1 MPDSTRSGGLLL
13 YKGNT
18 ANDLKVLIAHPGGPF
33 FKNRDNGYWSLPKG
47 EPEDKEEMFDAA
59 LREFKEE
66 TGMSPTGPYI
76 ELGTIIQKNGKTVYA
91 WAFRGNWPDGKIPD
105 CNKISMEYPKGSGKV
120 CTFPEIDEV
129 RMLSA
134 EDARL
139 KLRKEQHLFLDRLIE
154 RLYI

>member
-76 ELGTIIQKNGKTVYA
+76 ELGTIIQKNGKTNDFIMLFQPLRSENIKNDRFHKPFAIPGFKNLKNDMFYN
-91 WAFRGNWPDGKIPD
+91 AFPNP
-105 CNKISMEYPKGSGKV
+105 NSG
-120 CTFPEIDEV
+120 
-129 RMLSA
+129 
-134 EDARL
+134 ARNYE
-139 KLRKEQHLFLDRLIE
+139 KR
-154 RLYI
+154 

>member
-13 YKGNT
+13 YKGYT
-18 ANDLKVLIAHPGGPF
+18 ANDLKLLIAHPGGPF

-120 CTFPEIDEV
+120 WTFPEIDEV

-139 KLRKEQHLFLDRLIE
+139 KLRKEQHPFLDRLIE